1 MYYENF
7 QKLCEINK
15 VNPSRVSKAT
25 GISTATL
32 TSWKKGVYT
41 PKQDKLQLIAD
52 YFNVSVDY
60 LMTGKEPTLSVSN
73 TEIDTDLVFLDRKIK
88 EYALKMSKLSDAK
101 LDAIFTLIDFC
112 ENKEG

>member
-1 MYYENF
+1 MTLKERIKELCKSQKISMNQLEKELEFAVGYISKLDKSTPNSKYI
-7 QKLCEINK
+7 QKL
-15 VNPSRVSKAT
+15 
-25 GISTATL
+25 
-32 TSWKKGVYT
+32 
-41 PKQDKLQLIAD
+41 AD

-60 LMTGKEPTLSVSN
+60 LMTGKEPKLSVSN

-101 LDAIFTLIDFC
+101 LDAIFTLIDFY